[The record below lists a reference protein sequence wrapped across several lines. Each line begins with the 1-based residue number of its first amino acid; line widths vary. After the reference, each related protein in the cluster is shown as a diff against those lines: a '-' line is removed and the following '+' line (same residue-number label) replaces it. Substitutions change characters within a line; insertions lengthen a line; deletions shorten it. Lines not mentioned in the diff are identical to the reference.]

1 MTQTIHSTQ
10 TVTPPEGPVSSLA
23 EHRKRSRTRMAI
35 VLAVALLGATTAA
48 AAISKSSRNCASVQS
63 FLEPNSPSILKKL
76 PGAFGPDEML
86 F

>member
-10 TVTPPEGPVSSLA
+10 VVTSPDGPVSAL
-23 EHRKRSRTRMAI
+23 EEQRKRSRARMAI
-35 VLAVALLGATTAA
+35 VLTVALLGATTAA
-48 AAISKSSRNCASVQS
+48 AAISKSSRNCASVPG
-63 FLEPNSPSILKKL
+63 FLETNSPSILKKL